1 MVCVF
6 SQVERAGLVGLM
18 CASPTHPERTG
29 SPGYGQSRFLPGGGD
44 VHALTLEYLRVSI
57 KIIQP
62 TKHIAKGDRN

>member
-29 SPGYGQSRFLPGGGD
+29 SLGHGQSRFLRGGGD

>member
-1 MVCVF
+1 MVCDF

-18 CASPTHPERTG
+18 CTSPTHPECTG
-29 SPGYGQSRFLPGGGD
+29 SPGYGQSRFLRGGGD

>member
-18 CASPTHPERTG
+18 CTSPTHPECMG
-29 SPGYGQSRFLPGGGD
+29 SLGHGQSRFLRGGRD

>member
-18 CASPTHPERTG
+18 CTSPTHPECMG
-29 SPGYGQSRFLPGGGD
+29 SLGHGQSRFLRGGGD